1 MRHVRYCALGFS
13 LFCSAAFA
21 QYRCV
26 ENGRTILTDRP
37 CAGDIPATSL
47 PQRNQIGQPT
57 VHGDTA
63 NSAYSSPSG
72 TWRGQVQYQ
81 GTSSGSVV
89 QEVMAVVPL
98 VIDID
103 PRGQVKGSSPENGCV
118 LKGIAAPGFTPTL
131 LKLDITLTRC
141 QYKGL
146 NRRFSGSI
154 LVNQAQ
160 KYAQFSLSGSHVV
173 PMGVMTLYDIKG
185 TLRR

>member
-1 MRHVRYCALGFS
+1 MRISYCALGVA
-13 LFCSAAFA
+13 LCCSSAFA

-37 CAGDIPATSL
+37 CAGDKPVSSQ
-47 PQRNQIGQPT
+47 PQPNQLGEKT
-57 VHGDTA
+57 VHGDAA
-63 NSAYSSPSG
+63 NSAYGSPSG

-81 GTSSGSVV
+81 GTSSGGVV
-89 QEVMAVVPL
+89 QEAMAVVPM

-103 PRGQVKGSSPENGCV
+103 PRGQIKGSTPENGCV
-118 LKGIAAPGFTPTL
+118 LKGIAAPGFTPTML
-131 LKLDITLTRC
+131 NLDVTLTGC

-154 LVNQAQ
+154 VVNPAQ
-160 KYAQFSLSGSHVV
+160 KYAQFALSGSYVV
-173 PMGVMTLYDIKG
+173 PMGAVTLFDIKG

>member
-1 MRHVRYCALGFS
+1 MRVRYCALGFA
-13 LFCSAAFA
+13 LFCSTVLA

-37 CAGDIPATSL
+37 CAGDKPATSQ
-47 PQRNQIGQPT
+47 PQPNQIGEPT
-57 VHGDTA
+57 VHGDAA
-63 NSAYSSPSG
+63 NSAYGSPSG
-72 TWRGQVQYQ
+72 SWRGQVQYQ
-81 GTSSGSVV
+81 GTSSGGVV
-89 QEVMAVVPL
+89 QEAMTVVPM

-118 LKGIAAPGFTPTL
+118 LKGIAAPGFAPTL
-131 LKLDITLTRC
+131 LNLDITLTGC

-160 KYAQFSLSGSHVV
+160 KYAQFSLSGSNVA
-173 PMGVMTLYDIKG
+173 PMGKLTLFDIKG